1 MEGDEYLVLVMR
13 EWVALRKTVL
23 DVDQWSRHDVVFHG
37 DGRFVLVGKLWWKQV
52 GFEIYVKR
60 RLWSRKYEGE

>member
-23 DVDQWSRHDVVFHG
+23 DVNQWSCHDVVFYG
-37 DGRFVLVGKLWWKQV
+37 DEKSKKLWWKQV

-60 RLWSRKYEGE
+60 RLWSRKYDGE